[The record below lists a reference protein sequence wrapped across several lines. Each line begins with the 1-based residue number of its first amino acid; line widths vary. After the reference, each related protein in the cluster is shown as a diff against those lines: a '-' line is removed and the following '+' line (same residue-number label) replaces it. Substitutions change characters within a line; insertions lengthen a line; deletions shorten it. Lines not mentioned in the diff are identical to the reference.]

1 MSYLRRLFAVL
12 TVLALA
18 SAPVQAG
25 SVFEVDRIKVD
36 VSATST
42 SIARAQA
49 LNQGQAQALE
59 MAMKRLVRQE
69 EWDLLPDI
77 RTLDI
82 ENLVEGLR
90 ISDEKTGPTRYLA
103 TLSVQFKP
111 GPLRDLLRS
120 YGVAV
125 TEVQNR
131 PALLL
136 PVLEDLQGLQA
147 WGEHW
152 WQQSWQ
158 DYDITNNPAPL
169 MLPMGDLEDSVIAN
183 AEDILIGDPAKLQQ
197 LNARY
202 GTDTVIVAHALADV
216 EGQLGVTAYIFGAD
230 ESDVIVRTYRTGGLH
245 EDMAAVA
252 IDEIASALAERW
264 KMVAAVASD
273 ERETLQVRA
282 SYAALYDWTR
292 ILNRLNEAKLVRDV
306 TIVELTKDYA
316 YIDLSYIGSL
326 AQLGGN
332 LGQRG
337 LILTEKEAGWTVMTE
352 EFAEAQ

>member
-1 MSYLRRLFAVL
+1 MKTIRLILAFALLL
-12 TVLALA
+12 TV
-18 SAPVQAG
+18 SARAG
-25 SVFEVDRIKVD
+25 NVFEVDRIKVD

-42 SIARAQA
+42 SVARATA
-49 LNQGQAQALE
+49 LAQGQARALDL
-59 MAMKRLVRQE
+59 AMKRLVRQE

-103 TLSVQFKP
+103 TLAVQFKP

-131 PALLL
+131 TALLL

-152 WQQSWQ
+152 WQASWQ
-158 DYDITNNPAPL
+158 DYDIDNNPAPL
-169 MLPMGDLEDSVIAN
+169 MLPMGDLEDSTIAN
-183 AEDILIGDPAKLQQ
+183 AEDILIGDPTKLQR

-202 GTDTVIVAHALADV
+202 GTETVIVAHALADV
-216 EGQLGVTAYIFGAD
+216 DGQLGVTAYIFGAE
-230 ESDVIVRTYRTGGLH
+230 ESDVIVRTYRTGGPH
-245 EDMAAVA
+245 DEMAAIA
-252 IDEIASALAERW
+252 IHEIASALAERW
-264 KMVAAVASD
+264 KVVAAVASD

-282 SYAALYDWTR
+282 SYRALKDWTR
-292 ILNRLNEAKLVRDV
+292 LLDRLSEAKLVRDV

-316 YIDLSYIGSL
+316 
-326 AQLGGN
+326 
-332 LGQRG
+332 
-337 LILTEKEAGWTVMTE
+337 
-352 EFAEAQ
+352 

>member
-1 MSYLRRLFAVL
+1 MRFMIFISAVL
-12 TVLALA
+12 MLAVPA
-18 SAPVQAG
+18 DAG
-25 SVFEVDRIKVD
+25 NVFEVGRIKVD

-42 SIARAQA
+42 TAARNAA
-49 LNQGQAQALE
+49 LAQGQARALD

-103 TLSVQFKP
+103 TLAVQFKP

-152 WQQSWQ
+152 WQKSWLE
-158 DYDITNNPAPL
+158 YDINNNPAPL
-169 MLPMGDLEDSVIAN
+169 MLPMGDLEDSMIAN
-183 AEDILIGDPAKLQQ
+183 AEDILIGDPSKLQQ

-216 EGQLGVTAYIFGAD
+216 DGQLGVTAYIFGA
-230 ESDVIVRTYRTGGLH
+230 ENSDVIVRTYRTGGPH
-245 EDMAAVA
+245 EDMGAVA

-264 KMVAAVASD
+264 KLVAAVASD

-282 SYAALYDWTR
+282 SYRALKDW
-292 ILNRLNEAKLVRDV
+292 IRLLDRLGEAKLVRDV

-316 YIDLSYIGSL
+316 YIDLAYIGTI

-337 LILTEKEAGWTVMTE
+337 VILTEKESGWTVVTE
-352 EFAEAQ
+352 ESAVTQ